1 MTSASNPELRP
12 LRAGD
17 AAALKRIRSE
27 PEVYRWWGAVEQ
39 EFPWDEPEA
48 TRWTIVLGETVVGM
62 IQAVEEH
69 EPRYRHASIDVFLD
83 PAVHGQGVGTEVV
96 RRVARHLFEERGHHR
111 VTIDPAL
118 ANTAAIRAYEKAGFQ
133 RVGVMRAYER
143 DVDAEGWHDALL
155 MELLTA
161 DRP

>member
-1 MTSASNPELRP
+1 MTSASNLGLRP

-17 AAALKRIRSE
+17 GAALERIRSE

-39 EFPWDEPEA
+39 EFPWDEREA

-62 IQAVEEH
+62 IQATEEH
-69 EPRYRHASIDVFLD
+69 EPRYRHAAIDVFLD
-83 PAVHGQGVGTEVV
+83 PAVHGQGIGTEVV
-96 RRVARHLFEERGHHR
+96 RRVARQLFEERGHHR

-143 DVDAEGWHDALL
+143 DVDGERWHDALL
-155 MELLTA
+155 MELLAT
-161 DRP
+161 DD